1 MTSRN
6 FIKLY
11 LLGKSVKNVFKTL
24 IIRRKTNLDNL
35 NKNHVKKCVLKIF
48 KKKYLT
54 RNQSYTS
61 DGKIVRMNFLNYS
74 RDEPDELVIVVIV
87 LICSRKKF
95 GKITSTIFFG
105 QNFGHRSKKRL
116 TTP

>member
-1 MTSRN
+1 MCFEN
-6 FIKLY
+6 FQ
-11 LLGKSVKNVFKTL
+11 
-24 IIRRKTNLDNL
+24 
-35 NKNHVKKCVLKIF
+35 

-61 DGKIVRMNFLNYS
+61 DGIIVRMNFLNYS